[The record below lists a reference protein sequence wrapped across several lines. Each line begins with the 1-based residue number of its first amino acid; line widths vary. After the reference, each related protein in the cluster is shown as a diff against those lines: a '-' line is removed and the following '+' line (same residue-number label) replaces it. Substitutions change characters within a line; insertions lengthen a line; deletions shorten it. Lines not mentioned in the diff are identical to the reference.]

1 MGWPSL
7 PILFQAG
14 DFAAGWA
21 TSIRESPI
29 GVSNDDLLKQGCY
42 RLLQKSSGR
51 LEVFRK
57 LFAITLVGTFAAV
70 AAGASANP
78 GTYDTAFEF
87 SGNGGPINDFSVE
100 WFSAQP
106 SSGTVNPAYA
116 NLTPNP
122 ANAANFP
129 INGASLGPNIILEL
143 QITGLQHTSPSDLN
157 IFLLDPFGT
166 GIEIMDDRGDS
177 NDFNGTL
184 FFRDPSQAKPLPMDP
199 APLVDGS
206 VYGPEAVGTGGKDP
220 NSYFAGYQTTGND
233 EWRLVIIDDSVGD
246 QGTFRS
252 FTIRGLVVPEP
263 ATLSLLGIGG
273 IVLLRRRKKA

>member
-1 MGWPSL
+1 
-7 PILFQAG
+7 
-14 DFAAGWA
+14 
-21 TSIRESPI
+21 
-29 GVSNDDLLKQGCY
+29 
-42 RLLQKSSGR
+42 
-51 LEVFRK
+51 VFRK
-57 LFAITLVGTFAAV
+57 LFAMTLVGAFVAA

-78 GTYDTAFEF
+78 GNYDTAFEF
-87 SGNGGPINDFSVE
+87 SGNGGAINDFAVE

-106 SSGTVNPAYA
+106 DSGTVNPAYA
-116 NLTPNP
+116 NLNPNGSTP
-122 ANAANFP
+122 ANFP
-129 INGASLGPNIILEL
+129 INSSSIGPNIILEL
-143 QITGLQHTSPSDLN
+143 QITGLEHTSPSDLN

-177 NDFNGTL
+177 NDFSGTL
-184 FFRDPSQAKPLPMDP
+184 FFRDPSEAKPLPIDP

-220 NSYFAGYQTTGND
+220 NSYFRGYQTTGND

-246 QGTFRS
+246 QGSFQS